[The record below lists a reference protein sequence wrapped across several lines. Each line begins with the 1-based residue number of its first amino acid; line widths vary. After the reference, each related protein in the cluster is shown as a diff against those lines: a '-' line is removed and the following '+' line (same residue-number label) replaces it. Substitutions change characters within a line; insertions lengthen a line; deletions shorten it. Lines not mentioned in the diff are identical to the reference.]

1 MRNKRNKGITL
12 IALVVT
18 IIVLLILAGISIS
31 MLYGNNGILQNAT
44 TAKTESEISQ
54 EKEIIALAYN
64 ASLAK
69 KRGSMDLTQV
79 TAQDLNPE
87 LTQQGASASGDNP
100 IIVTF
105 NSSNRQYKIETNGK
119 ITLLGDEEPPFD
131 NNWLIAWAYNGSY
144 WSNPYTRENGLLDS
158 YFENIDS
165 NYSISNTSD
174 LDNANVLA
182 LLYENENNPST
193 YKLIIH
199 GTGPLKTYF
208 GTTGDQPWRG
218 NFHQLNSNSLSN
230 SWNFV
235 TDFTDNITNLE
246 INEGITE
253 IDKYAFSCLNI
264 TYAYIAESVRIIRNQ
279 AFTSTPQLNQ
289 VEIGNNF
296 EGVFLDPYDN
306 YPYSPEWSGYSD
318 AFMESNWLY
327 VYGQAHPECETVE
340 YPQSFVTI
348 PINGVNWKFLWWH
361 D

>member
-1 MRNKRNKGITL
+1 M
-12 IALVVT
+12 
-18 IIVLLILAGISIS
+18 
-31 MLYGNNGILQNAT
+31 
-44 TAKTESEISQ
+44 
-54 EKEIIALAYN
+54 
-64 ASLAK
+64 
-69 KRGSMDLTQV
+69 
-79 TAQDLNPE
+79 
-87 LTQQGASASGDNP
+87 
-100 IIVTF
+100 
-105 NSSNRQYKIETNGK
+105 
-119 ITLLGDEEPPFD
+119 
-131 NNWLIAWAYNGSY
+131 
-144 WSNPYTRENGLLDS
+144 
-158 YFENIDS
+158 DS

-174 LDNANVLA
+174 LDDANVLA

-230 SWNFV
+230 SWDFV
-235 TDFTDNITNLE
+235 TDFTDNITNLK

-348 PINGVNWKFLWWH
+348 PINGVNWKFLWWF

>member
-64 ASLAK
+64 AALAK
-69 KRGSMDLTQV
+69 KRGDMDLTQV

-87 LTQQGASASGDNP
+87 LTQQGASASEDNP

-105 NSSNRQYKIETNGK
+105 NNSNRQYKIETNGK
-119 ITLLGDEEPPFD
+119 ITLFGDEEPPYD

-158 YFENIDS
+158 YFENMDS

-193 YKLIIH
+193 YKLIIY
-199 GTGPLKTYF
+199 GTGKIVGSGSSVGAHPSTGSYYKI
-208 GTTGDQPWRG
+208 GTIGDYI
-218 NFHQLNSNSLSN
+218 SMD
-230 SWNFV
+230 WNFSSN
-235 TDFTDNITNLE
+235 FGNKITSLE
-246 INEGITE
+246 IQDGITE
-253 IDKYAFSCLNI
+253 IGEDAFADLNI
-264 TYAYIAESVRIIRNQ
+264 S
-279 AFTSTPQLNQ
+279 
-289 VEIGNNF
+289 
-296 EGVFLDPYDN
+296 
-306 YPYSPEWSGYSD
+306 
-318 AFMESNWLY
+318 Y
-327 VYGQAHPECETVE
+327 VYIPNSVQAIHRHV
-340 YPQSFVTI
+340 I
-348 PINGVNWKFLWWH
+348 
-361 D
+361 